1 VPPAVLLRE
10 PAASPRAS
18 VMDEPRSQERG
29 RLVLRDRF
37 LLDLLLVVREEGWTR
52 SSSHPDGNFDCPF
65 IAFVVVGA

>member
-1 VPPAVLLRE
+1 
-10 PAASPRAS
+10 
-18 VMDEPRSQERG
+18 MDEPRSQERG